1 MSSPDNVEATPA
13 QPSAALQVPT
23 ISPAQAAQPVPA
35 ASALPVASALQAVP
49 LSEPVVPTIAP
60 VPPVAA
66 PASPAPA
73 ALAPEPVASVAA
85 AAPVAPAPEAPASVQ
100 FEDARKESAAEAEAL
115 ITIEVWQLGVLALG
129 LLLVV
134 SHFVAGTPLPAPS
147 GLALKVVP
155 ALLFV
160 LLLLLVKRRQSRQS

>member
-1 MSSPDNVEATPA
+1 MSSPDNVEATRA
-13 QPSAALQVPT
+13 QPAAALEVPK
-23 ISPAQAAQPVPA
+23 ISPAQAAQPV
-35 ASALPVASALQAVP
+35 
-49 LSEPVVPTIAP
+49 
-60 VPPVAA
+60 AA
-66 PASPAPA
+66 PPSPAPA
-73 ALAPEPVASVAA
+73 TPAPEPVASVAA

-100 FEDARKESAAEAEAL
+100 SEDERKESAAEAEAL

-129 LLLVV
+129 FLLVV